1 MSSKLSIAEVL
12 VDLEAQIAELE
23 KLDAFHAEREEFHRG
38 QRADCAG
45 KLAKI
50 RTKYQAFQTA
60 ASEVVEVVR
69 KRAPAPPPAPPS
81 PPSPILPEDSGA
93 RTTVS
98 KLVAQVVAGKRE
110 DERFTASELAVEI
123 NRRFPKSLRQ
133 PAAPRPVAMALR
145 RLVDQG
151 GAREEEKG
159 KPFHEAVYARNVRRV
174 KGR

>member
-1 MSSKLSIAEVL
+1 VSSKLSIAEVL

-23 KLDAFHAEREEFHRG
+23 KLDAFHAEREEFHHG

-60 ASEVVEVVR
+60 ASAVAEVVR
-69 KRAPAPPPAPPS
+69 KRAWAPPPAPPS
-81 PPSPILPEDSGA
+81 PILPEDVGVP
-93 RTTVS
+93 TTVS

-133 PAAPRPVAMALR
+133 PAAARPVAMALR

-159 KPFHEAVYARNVRRV
+159 KPFHEAVYAKNVRRV

>member
-12 VDLEAQIAELE
+12 VDLEAQIDELE
-23 KLDAFHAEREEFHRG
+23 KQDAFHAEREEFHHR

-50 RTKYQAFQTA
+50 RTKYEAFQAA
-60 ASEVVEVVR
+60 ASEVAEVVR
-69 KRAPAPPPAPPS
+69 KKAPAPPPAP
-81 PPSPILPEDSGA
+81 ILPEDPGVRA
-93 RTTVS
+93 TVS
-98 KLVAQVVAGKRE
+98 KLVARVVAGKRE
-110 DERFTASELAVEI
+110 DERFTASELAMEI

-151 GAREEEKG
+151 VAREEQKG
-159 KPFHEAVYARNVRRV
+159 KPFHEAVYAKNVRRV
-174 KGR
+174 KKG

>member
-1 MSSKLSIAEVL
+1 MSTKLSIAEVL

-50 RTKYQAFQTA
+50 RTKYEAFQAA
-60 ASEVVEVVR
+60 ASDVAEVVR
-69 KRAPAPPPAPPS
+69 KRASAPPAA
-81 PPSPILPEDSGA
+81 PEDTGA
-93 RTTVS
+93 RSTVS
-98 KLVAQVVAGKRE
+98 KLVARIVAGKRE
-110 DERFTASELAVEI
+110 DERFTASELAEEI

-145 RLVDQG
+145 RLAEQG
-151 GAREEEKG
+151 EAREEQKG
-159 KPFHEAVYARNVRRV
+159 KPFHEAVYAKNVRR
-174 KGR
+174 KRS